1 MLRKYNALLALG
13 FLCYLVLSTAPAL
26 AQIVVVA
33 GTHSS
38 VPELTHEQVEQFY
51 LGRAHSLPDGLALVI
66 ADLPAG
72 PVRDEFYRKLTGKNP
87 NQIRAHWSR
96 MVFTGRAL
104 PPLEAAD
111 VAQLRQWLA
120 ARPNLIGYLPAS
132 EADTRVRVLLR
143 LP

>member
-1 MLRKYNALLALG
+1 MTLIVRAGFLALSM
-13 FLCYLVLSTAPAL
+13 LAAPRVL

-33 GTHSS
+33 GAQSPLP
-38 VPELTHEQVEQFY
+38 VLTFTQAEQFY
-51 LGRAHSLPDGLALVI
+51 LGRALTLPDGVVVTL

-72 PVRDEFYRKLTGKNP
+72 PIRDEFYQLLTHKNP
-87 NQIRAHWSR
+87 SQIRAHWSR

-104 PPLEAAD
+104 PPQEAGS

-120 ARPNLIGYLPAS
+120 SQPNLVGYMPAA
-132 EADTRVRVLLR
+132 EADARVRILLR